1 MRTEKH
7 KENVL
12 TIKRLFREN
21 IKILTRSIK
30 TKQRLKRNKTLFKNV
45 ASTSFVSR
53 RIFEIM
59 IHEIKMTLINTQN

>member
-1 MRTEKH
+1 MRIEKH

-30 TKQRLKRNKTLFKNV
+30 TEQRLKRNKILFKNV
-45 ASTSFVSR
+45 ASTSFLSR